1 MNWRTTGTVLL
12 VVGALAAAGGAIW
25 YSTLQSEANNCRI
38 KAFGKLFADCPT
50 TTTALVAV
58 AAGVGIAVLAVAL
71 LAGAK
76 GNSEG

>member
-50 TTTALVAV
+50 LVAV

>member
-12 VVGALAAAGGAIW
+12 VVGLLLAAGGVIW

-38 KAFGKLFADCPT
+38 RSFGKLFADCPT
-50 TTTALVAV
+50 TTPALVAV
-58 AAGVGIAVLAVAL
+58 AAGVGIVALAVAL